1 MSMDYFGVLTL
12 QQFTAEN
19 KRLRDTIGSL
29 RAQLT
34 DEKARTDKAQK
45 LAALY
50 LDLLTRRDQCVVCG
64 WMQEI
69 PREPP
74 HCQDT
79 EECAAQVT
87 EHDWRYWA
95 AVASRIEETVR
106 KAHRE

>member
-1 MSMDYFGVLTL
+1 MIHLVPRSRLL
-12 QQFTAEN
+12 AAE
-19 KRLRDTIGSL
+19 RECASL
-29 RAQLT
+29 RAEL
-34 DEKARTDKAQK
+34 EASQK
-45 LAALY
+45 LAARY

-87 EHDWRYWA
+87 EHYWRYLA
-95 AVASRIEETVR
+95 AVARRIDETVR